1 MTSKLVIG
9 GLKMDK
15 KEILEK
21 IKNDDKGLDEMERVV
36 IGTASKYA
44 KAVGGV
50 VCMLFALISLL
61 LYNKANI
68 EIWCV
73 YTSMMAVE
81 NLYLYSRLKNKR
93 YIWIGIM
100 EIILLAGWIVLYILR
115 IVGEKIGK

>member
-1 MTSKLVIG
+1 
-9 GLKMDK
+9 
-15 KEILEK
+15 
-21 IKNDDKGLDEMERVV
+21 
-36 IGTASKYA
+36 
-44 KAVGGV
+44 
-50 VCMLFALISLL
+50 MLFALISLL

-93 YIWIGIM
+93 CIWIGIM